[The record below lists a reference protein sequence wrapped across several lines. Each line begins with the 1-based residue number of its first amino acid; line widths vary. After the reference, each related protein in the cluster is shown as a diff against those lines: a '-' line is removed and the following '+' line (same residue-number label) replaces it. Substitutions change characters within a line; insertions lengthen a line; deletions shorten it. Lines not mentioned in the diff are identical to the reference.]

1 MINMVFGYNPTEE
14 IKEIGTELKASRN
27 SMITSFI
34 PAIVAFVGGA
44 ILAPR
49 IKKYFNKDDEI
60 EDDYE

>member
-1 MINMVFGYNPTEE
+1 MVFGYNIKEE
-14 IKEIGTELKASRN
+14 AKEIGTELKGSRN

-49 IKKYFNKDDEI
+49 IKKYINKDDYE
-60 EDDYE
+60 EDYE

>member
-1 MINMVFGYNPTEE
+1 MVFGYNIKEE
-14 IKEIGTELKASRN
+14 AKEIGTELKSSRN
-27 SMITSFI
+27 TMITSFI
-34 PAIVAFVGGA
+34 PAIIAFVGGA

>member
-1 MINMVFGYNPTEE
+1 MVFGYNPTEE
-14 IKEIGTELKASRN
+14 AKEIGTELKASRN

-60 EDDYE
+60 EEDYE

>member
-1 MINMVFGYNPTEE
+1 MVFGYNIKEE
-14 IKEIGTELKASRN
+14 AKEIGTELKGSRN

-60 EDDYE
+60 KDDYE

>member
-1 MINMVFGYNPTEE
+1 MVFGYNIKEE
-14 IKEIGTELKASRN
+14 AKEIGTELKGSRN
-27 SMITSFI
+27 TMITSFI